1 MPEKMG
7 EITQLAY
14 NCIKEDLLIMNN
26 ELSPMDVLDFLE
38 DEDIFKR
45 IPGLLKETMINAGI
59 PSETCEFLKEYSTVM
74 SFLDDVKDKKIK
86 KLTPLN
92 ESDSPSSFANALYSL
107 LSKQE
112 DECKYQKRRKPWARI
127 TITRWFSEEKSNQE
141 SKSGTSESIKNRE
154 DAIAICFALG
164 LDYPAS
170 RDFLNKSGHD
180 IFNFRRSDDAVY
192 IYCLINHRPL
202 SVAKELIHKYEL
214 VNYHVPEEDF
224 TAHSGNTTILMANQ
238 ILGNSNW
245 ENDDEF
251 FNSFMIPN
259 SANFIKYSRT
269 ALIEYYK
276 IKNPVYLL
284 TLKQLVSYEKKGNN
298 TGGFDKRKIQEYI
311 HKTHKDR
318 EITIP
323 MSSVQVTYNLINY
336 LPKYSSSNLLKA
348 AQDMFDVH
356 IERID
361 DGWKEEAFITV
372 NNSLDVVNY
381 IINNYATY
389 SNDEAELKTISDFL
403 TKTVNPYRMLCTW
416 LPSVVNDDED
426 GSRYII
432 DNDGN
437 IRKLPSLDYYEEI
450 DDKHIRNMNGDI
462 YEIKITDKRHRSLSE
477 SDHLADSVFRHFPQR
492 NFFSKYENHP
502 EKIVDNLSLRKS
514 IILLFYMNY
523 SINLIQEIS
532 NPNTI
537 HEELVFGFDD
547 FIESLNSILG
557 KCQLGKLYCVN
568 PFDWLILESIKRLE
582 NYRDEEDKK
591 NPIKFLDDVLSY
603 ALGDLET
610 DDD

>member
-7 EITQLAY
+7 ETTQLAY
-14 NCIKEDLLIMNN
+14 NFIKEDLLIMND
-26 ELSPMDVLDFLE
+26 ELDPMDVLDFLD
-38 DEDIFKR
+38 DEENFKR
-45 IPGLLKETMINAGI
+45 ISGLLKETMITAGI
-59 PSETCEFLKEYSTVM
+59 PSETCELIKEYSTVG
-74 SFLDDVKDKKIK
+74 SFLDDVRDKKI
-86 KLTPLN
+86 TPLN

-112 DECKYQKRRKPWARI
+112 GECEYQNRKKPWAKI
-127 TITRWFSEEKSNQE
+127 TITRWFSEDKKDQE
-141 SKSGTSESIKNRE
+141 SKSRTSESIKNRD

-180 IFNFRRSDDAVY
+180 IFNIRCSDDAVY

-202 SVAKELIHKYEL
+202 SVAKELIHKYEDNL
-214 VNYHVPEEDF
+214 VSFHVPEEDIM
-224 TAHSGNTTILMANQ
+224 THSGNTTILMANQ

-245 ENDDEF
+245 ENDDDF
-251 FNSFMIPN
+251 YNSFMIPN
-259 SANFIKYSRT
+259 IANFINYSRT

-284 TLKQLVSYEKKGNN
+284 ALKKIVSFEKDDSSI
-298 TGGFDKRKIQEYI
+298 GGFDKRKIQEYI

-323 MSSVQVTYNLINY
+323 MSSVQVTYNFINY
-336 LPKYSSSNLLKA
+336 LPKFSSSDLLKS
-348 AQDMFDVH
+348 AQDMFDDIRV
-356 IERID
+356 ERID
-361 DGWKEEAFITV
+361 DGWNEEAFITV
-372 NNSLDVVNY
+372 NNSLDVIDY
-381 IINNYATY
+381 IINNYSTY
-389 SNDEAELKTISDFL
+389 SNNETELKIISDFL
-403 TKTVNPYRMLCTW
+403 TKTVTPYRMLCTW

-437 IRKLPSLDYYEEI
+437 IRKLPSLDYYEEV
-450 DDKHIRNMNGDI
+450 DNKHIRDKYSNT
-462 YEIKITDKRHRSLSE
+462 YEIRKTDKRHRSLSE

-502 EKIVDNLSLRKS
+502 EEIVHNISLRKA
-514 IILLFYMNY
+514 IILLYYMNY

-537 HEELVFGFDD
+537 DEEFVFGFDD
-547 FIESLNSILG
+547 FYESLNSILG
-557 KCQLGKLYCVN
+557 KCQLGKLYCAN

-582 NYRDEEDKK
+582 NYSDDDDMD
-591 NPIKFLDDVLSY
+591 NPITFLDDVLSY
-603 ALGDLET
+603 ALDLKKE
-610 DDD
+610 DD